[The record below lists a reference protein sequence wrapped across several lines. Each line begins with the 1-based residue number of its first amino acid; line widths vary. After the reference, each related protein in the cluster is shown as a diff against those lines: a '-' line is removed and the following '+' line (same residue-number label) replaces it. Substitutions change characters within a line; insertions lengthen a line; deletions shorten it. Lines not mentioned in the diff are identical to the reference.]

1 MGGRGWWTVERGDL
15 IRHVIPSGE
24 VDAVLAAY
32 EKKKMPEAEEEE
44 EEEEQE
50 VGKNAAF
57 DETLAEVLQ
66 CMANDPTNEDEF
78 QPLKVG
84 LEQLKKRQ
92 YRRKLREARARGA
105 MERKVREER
114 KRKAA
119 ERKRK
124 TNDGEGLA
132 LQRGKDRQRKGTGRN
147 AYSRAGSSRAC
158 ASRRACVRRRLRR
171 RRRW

>member
-15 IRHVIPSGE
+15 IRYVIPSGE

-32 EKKKMPEAEEEE
+32 EKKKMPEAE

-84 LEQLKKRQ
+84 LEQLKKTSVQ
-92 YRRKLREARARGA
+92 AKI
-105 MERKVREER
+105 
-114 KRKAA
+114 
-119 ERKRK
+119 
-124 TNDGEGLA
+124 EG
-132 LQRGKDRQRKGTGRN
+132 GPGTRN
-147 AYSRAGSSRAC
+147 HAKSKQIG
-158 ASRRACVRRRLRR
+158 
-171 RRRW
+171 